1 MVGVSMLC
9 VYLRHAAMGAVFG
22 LKKESIMIDVKMKLL
37 PNARVPEYQS
47 EHAAGADLYAALD
60 GAMTVCPGERVL
72 VPTGI
77 YIEIPRG
84 YEAQIR
90 PRSGLALKH
99 GILLPNSPGT
109 IDADYRG
116 EVKIIVGNMG
126 KEPFLIEPGMRI
138 AQMVFTR
145 VYQGRFEVVD
155 VLKETK
161 RNEGGFG
168 HTGI

>member
-1 MVGVSMLC
+1 
-9 VYLRHAAMGAVFG
+9 MGAVFA